1 LDHKKI
7 KSTVLTIAGFDP
19 SGGAGILADI
29 KTISAL
35 GSYGVAAIT
44 AITYQNTRE
53 VRGAYTASA
62 DALKLQLE
70 ALLDDITIDALKTG
84 MLGTK
89 ENVEII
95 SDIVS
100 DRYLHPLVIDPVI
113 ISSSGYPL
121 LEEKGVNALKEQ
133 LIPLAEVITPN
144 LMEASALSG
153 MDVKNMEHMKEAAKV
168 LFDLGAAHVLITGG
182 HLVGKPA
189 DLLYDGREFT
199 FFGGERIKG
208 IEAHGLGCHFSA
220 ALVTLLSQGLVM
232 KEAIK
237 RAKTL
242 ISISLK
248 KSNKIGKGR
257 VIPNIFF
264 ELD

>member
-1 LDHKKI
+1 LANKKI

-29 KTISAL
+29 KTISSL

-53 VRGAYTASA
+53 VRGTYTTTA

-70 ALLDDITIDALKTG
+70 TLLDDITINALKTG

-100 DRYLHPLVIDPVI
+100 NHSLRPLVIDPVI

-121 LEEKGVNALKEQ
+121 LEEKGVNTLKKR
-133 LIPLAEVITPN
+133 LIPLAEIITPN
-144 LMEASALSG
+144 LLEASALSG
-153 MDVKNMEHMKEAAKV
+153 MDVKNVEQMKEAAKAM
-168 LFDLGAAHVLITGG
+168 FDLGVARVLITGG
-182 HLVGKPA
+182 HLEEKPT
-189 DLLYDGREFT
+189 DLLYEGREFT
-199 FFGGERIKG
+199 FFEGERIEG

-220 ALVTLLSQGLVM
+220 ALATLLSQGLVL

-237 RAKTL
+237 KAKTL

-248 KSNKIGKGR
+248 RSNKIGKGR

-264 ELD
+264 KMD